1 MYTFNSQVDP
11 IQLGKKYFKTQ
22 FEQSSHL
29 EVCLL
34 FSRWLLANQCQHWGF
49 LGQFEA
55 RLLPFM
61 GLPSCSSPNST
72 LHLDFCRT
80 QVNLGS
86 GCPSLSE
93 RHF

>member
-34 FSRWLLANQCQHWGF
+34 FSQHVNIGAFWANLRQGFCPLWGYP
-49 LGQFEA
+49 LVHH
-55 RLLPFM
+55 P
-61 GLPSCSSPNST
+61 
-72 LHLDFCRT
+72 T
-80 QVNLGS
+80 QLICIWIFVG
-86 GCPSLSE
+86 P
-93 RHF
+93 R